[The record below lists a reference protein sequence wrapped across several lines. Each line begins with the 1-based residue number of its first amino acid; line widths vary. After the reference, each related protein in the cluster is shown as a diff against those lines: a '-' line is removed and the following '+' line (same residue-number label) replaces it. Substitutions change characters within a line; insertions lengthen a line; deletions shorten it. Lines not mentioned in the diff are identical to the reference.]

1 MGRSKSLLA
10 SILPSLISNF
20 SAETQSDKC
29 SQNFLDQELISYT
42 YRIFVVVLPLV
53 GATSSKSY
61 KAPSFQIRSE

>member
-1 MGRSKSLLA
+1 MGRSKNLLA
-10 SILPSLISNF
+10 SILPSLINF